1 MKTLIVFVLIVVA
14 VIGSLIFATVE
25 EERDRHND

>member
-25 EERDRHND
+25 DERERHD